1 MDEKAEWLNE
11 RARANQWIKPFGAL
25 AILTGA
31 ARAFVRDWRTLFG
44 IEMFVV
50 LLAFVVITPMSEALL
65 RMLISRS
72 GNAAVTD
79 VDIALFFFTTK
90 SGLAALLLLV
100 VASLGITI
108 FGQACLM
115 TVGVARARGAH
126 VRVRDAVAHG
136 ATRAI
141 SILRLTLLLFGR
153 VLVLLVPVVAACGA
167 TYWLLLREHDIN
179 YYLHARPPAFVVAC
193 LIVAVLVLLLTIVLA
208 WKLPS
213 WLLILPLVVFERMRP
228 WPAFAESARLMSGRR
243 VQAVLVFA
251 LWGFLTLV
259 ASLATS
265 AAIKLLGRSVAPAF
279 GATMVGLLILI
290 GVVVIIWGLS
300 SLAVNFLSASLF
312 ALILAHFFLVT
323 GPAAQ
328 ISLPARFRNELE
340 VEGKHFRVSWA
351 TLIGALAVAIVLASG
366 LTYVLMKD
374 TWTDRSVLVF
384 AHRGASASR
393 PENTLASFRRAGE
406 EHADFVELDVQESS
420 DGVVLVAHDRDL
432 MKVARAPLQIWSSS
446 AEQLRE
452 IDIGSYFSAEFKNE
466 RVPTLAE
473 ALAVCKGVSRMDIE
487 LKDYGKSQ
495 HLEERVVELVEAAG
509 MQNDIVTMSLNRHMV
524 ENIKRLRPNWTAGLL
539 AAKAV
544 GEPSRL
550 PFDFLAVESRMATRA
565 FIRAAHA
572 AHKPVYVWTVND
584 PQRMIRM
591 IGLGVDGLITDR
603 PALAREVLTRYAE
616 MTQAERLLLFA
627 MTRFGVRE
635 EISEP
640 EDDLRP

>member
-1 MDEKAEWLNE
+1 
-11 RARANQWIKPFGAL
+11 
-25 AILTGA
+25 
-31 ARAFVRDWRTLFG
+31 
-44 IEMFVV
+44 MFVV
-50 LLAFVVITPMSEALL
+50 LLTFVLITPLSGALL

-90 SGLAALLLLV
+90 SGLAALLLLI
-100 VASLGITI
+100 VASLGITL

-115 TVGVARARGAH
+115 TVGIARAHSAH

-153 VLVLLVPVVAACGA
+153 VLVLLLPFVAAGGA

-179 YYLHARPPAFVVAC
+179 YYLHARPPAFVVASV
-193 LIVAVLVLLLTIVLA
+193 IVVVLALFLAIVLA
-208 WKLPS
+208 RKLSS

-228 WPAFAESARLMSGRR
+228 RPAFAESARRMSGRR
-243 VQAVLVFA
+243 VQAVRVFA
-251 LWGFLTLV
+251 LWGLLAFVT
-259 ASLATS
+259 SLATA
-265 AAIKLLGRSVAPAF
+265 AAIKLVGRAVAPAF
-279 GATMVGLLILI
+279 GGTLLGLLILV

-300 SLAVNFLSASLF
+300 SLAVNGLFASLF
-312 ALILAHFFLVT
+312 ALIVTNFFLAAD
-323 GPAAQ
+323 PAVG
-328 ISLPARFRNELE
+328 IPLPARFRNELE
-340 VEGKHFRVSWA
+340 VEGKRFGVSWVR
-351 TLIGALAVAIVLASG
+351 LIGALAVAVVLASG
-366 LTYVLMKD
+366 LAYVLMKD
-374 TWTDRSVLVF
+374 TWANRPVLVI

-393 PENTLASFRRAGE
+393 PENTLAAFRRAGE
-406 EHADFVELDVQESS
+406 EHADLVELDVQESS

-446 AEQLRE
+446 AKQLRE
-452 IDIGSYFSAEFKNE
+452 IDIGSYFSAEFKDE

-509 MQNDIVTMSLNRHMV
+509 MQNDIVTMSLNRRMV
-524 ENIKRLRPNWTAGLL
+524 ENMKRLRPNWTAGLL

-550 PFDFLAVESRMATRA
+550 PFDFLAVESRIATRS

-603 PALAREVLTRYAE
+603 PALAREVLARYAE

-627 MTRFGVRE
+627 MTQFGVRE

>member
-1 MDEKAEWLNE
+1 MAE
-11 RARANQWIKPFGAL
+11 RADASEAGVNPFGAL
-25 AILTGA
+25 ATIAGA
-31 ARAFVRDWRTLFG
+31 ARAFVRDWRTLIG
-44 IEMFVV
+44 IEVV
-50 LLAFVVITPMSEALL
+50 VALLAFVVITPTSEVLL

-72 GNAAVTD
+72 GNNAVTD
-79 VDIALFFFTTK
+79 ADIAFFFFTTK

-100 VASLGITI
+100 AATLGFTMY
-108 FGQACLM
+108 GQACLM
-115 TVGVARARGAH
+115 TVGIARARGVH
-126 VRVRDAVAHG
+126 VRVRDAIAHG

-141 SILRLTLLLFGR
+141 SILRLTLLLFAR
-153 VLVLLVPVVAACGA
+153 VLVFLVPFVAASGA

-179 YYLHARPPAFVVAC
+179 YYLHARPPVFVLASA
-193 LIVAVLVLLLTIVLA
+193 IVAVLVLLLTIVLA
-208 WKLPS
+208 RKLSS

-228 WPAFAESARLMSGRR
+228 WPAFAESARRMNGRR
-243 VQAVLVFA
+243 VQAVVVFA
-251 LWGFLTLV
+251 LWGLLTLL

-265 AAIKLLGRSVAPAF
+265 ATIRLLGRVMTPAF
-279 GATMVGLLILI
+279 GGTMVGLLILI
-290 GVVVIIWGLS
+290 GVVAIIWGLS

-312 ALILAHFFLVT
+312 ALILTKFFLAT

-328 ISLPARFRNELE
+328 ISLPARFRNEFE
-340 VEGKHFRVSWA
+340 VEGKRFRISWA
-351 TLIGALAVAIVLASG
+351 TLVGGLAVAVVLASG
-366 LTYVLMKD
+366 LAYVLMKK
-374 TWTDRSVLVF
+374 TWTDRPVLVF

-432 MKVARAPLQIWSSS
+432 MKVARTPLQIWSSS
-446 AEQLRE
+446 ASQLRE
-452 IDIGSYFSAEFKNE
+452 IDIGSYFSPEFKDE

-473 ALAVCKGVSRMDIE
+473 ALAVCKGVSRVDIE

-509 MQNDIVTMSLNRHMV
+509 MQNDIVTMSLNRRMV
-524 ENIKRLRPNWTAGLL
+524 ENMKRLRPDWAAGLL

-550 PFDFLAVESRMATRA
+550 PFDFLAVETRMATA
-565 FIRAAHA
+565 SFIRAAHS

-591 IGLGVDGLITDR
+591 IGVGVDGLITDR
-603 PALAREVLTRYAE
+603 PALAREVLARYAD

-627 MTRFGVRE
+627 MTQFGVRE

-640 EDDLRP
+640 EDNLRP